1 MIKTALRYGGW
12 LFIGGLMAQ
21 GFSYLGRL
29 IMISAMDSFTYGR
42 FVLLWNFYLFILIF
56 GHFNLHSPLVYRIQ
70 GNLGTLYSN
79 KTLAYAALQLT
90 FITGTISSIAIVLYS
105 MYLQYSV
112 FIGLLLG
119 FSLLMYS
126 IFITLDGLSRSINQP
141 NYGSLS
147 YALIGL
153 IRIFLISLI
162 ALGIIYSSS
171 DYFVLAYIIPI
182 YILPLPIFVLFWRKS
197 GISIK
202 NAFTKVYYKEIK
214 WLIFSSFYV
223 VISDLSKNGY
233 LFFLVSF
240 IAYTINI
247 EALKVF
253 DFIFTIISLSALVLS
268 NVGLT
273 FIFLGQKIENGNRFL
288 RKLIIISFAIL
299 FPIGLIVSFLL
310 NEFNVINI
318 VMKLL
323 NLSYSFSFINFIT
336 VDFVI
341 CTQLTA
347 FSSSGYLQG
356 NGLFKNNGVSY
367 LISLL
372 ISVFLTTIV
381 NFTNIAGNIFSI
393 GIFFLLVFIINSFFI
408 VQNSKSPKLVE
419 RKVTS

>member
-1 MIKTALRYGGW
+1 MQQASNKEISEIYIQAFITSNYPIIVIKAALRYGGW
-12 LFIGGLMAQ
+12 LLIGGLMAQ

-29 IMISAMDSFTYGR
+29 IMISTMDSLNYGR

-56 GHFNLHSPLVYRIQ
+56 GHFNLHSPIVYRIQ
-70 GNLGTLYSN
+70 GNLDTLYSN

-126 IFITLDGLSRSINQP
+126 IFITLDGLSRSVDQP

-153 IRIFLISLI
+153 IRIFLIVLI
-162 ALGIIYSSS
+162 VLGIIYYSS

-182 YILPLPIFVLFWRKS
+182 YIMPLPIFILFRRKS
-197 GISIK
+197 GMSMK

-214 WLIFSSFYV
+214 WLIFSSVYV

-253 DFIFTIISLSALVLS
+253 DFIFTIISLSSLVTDENDQIINYIEKPKYEFDVSMGIYAMNKSIISLIPE
-268 NVGLT
+268 NTFFDLPDLIMKLKETNKIMKIYKHQGQWLDVGRHDDYSKAIGLFET
-273 FIFLGQKIENGNRFL
+273 EKRNEFL
-288 RKLIIISFAIL
+288 R
-299 FPIGLIVSFLL
+299 
-310 NEFNVINI
+310 
-318 VMKLL
+318 
-323 NLSYSFSFINFIT
+323 
-336 VDFVI
+336 
-341 CTQLTA
+341 
-347 FSSSGYLQG
+347 
-356 NGLFKNNGVSY
+356 
-367 LISLL
+367 
-372 ISVFLTTIV
+372 
-381 NFTNIAGNIFSI
+381 
-393 GIFFLLVFIINSFFI
+393 
-408 VQNSKSPKLVE
+408 
-419 RKVTS
+419 

>member
-1 MIKTALRYGGW
+1 LQQASNKEISEIYIQAFITSNYPIIVIKAALRYGGW
-12 LFIGGLMAQ
+12 LLIGGLMAQ

-29 IMISAMDSFTYGR
+29 IMISTMDSLNYGR

-56 GHFNLHSPLVYRIQ
+56 GHFNLHSPIVYRIQ
-70 GNLGTLYSN
+70 GNLDTLYSN

-126 IFITLDGLSRSINQP
+126 IFITLDGLSRSVDQP

-153 IRIFLISLI
+153 IRIFLIVLI
-162 ALGIIYSSS
+162 VLGIIYYSS

-182 YILPLPIFVLFWRKS
+182 YIMPLPIFILFRRKS
-197 GISIK
+197 GMSMK

-214 WLIFSSFYV
+214 WLIFSSVYV

-253 DFIFTIISLSALVLS
+253 DFIFTIISLSSLVTDENDQIINYIEKPKYEFDVSMGIYAMNKSIISLIPE
-268 NVGLT
+268 NTFFDLPDLIMKLKETNKIMKIYKHQGQWLDVGRHDDYS
-273 FIFLGQKIENGNRFL
+273 KAIELFETEKRNEFL
-288 RKLIIISFAIL
+288 R
-299 FPIGLIVSFLL
+299 
-310 NEFNVINI
+310 
-318 VMKLL
+318 
-323 NLSYSFSFINFIT
+323 
-336 VDFVI
+336 
-341 CTQLTA
+341 
-347 FSSSGYLQG
+347 
-356 NGLFKNNGVSY
+356 
-367 LISLL
+367 
-372 ISVFLTTIV
+372 
-381 NFTNIAGNIFSI
+381 
-393 GIFFLLVFIINSFFI
+393 
-408 VQNSKSPKLVE
+408 
-419 RKVTS
+419 